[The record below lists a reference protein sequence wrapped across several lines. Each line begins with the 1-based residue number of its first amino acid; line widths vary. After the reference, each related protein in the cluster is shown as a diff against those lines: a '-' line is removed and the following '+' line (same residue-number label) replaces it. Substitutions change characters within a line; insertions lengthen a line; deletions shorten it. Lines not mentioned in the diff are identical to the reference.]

1 MPILFLLGL
10 LSIACCISCEKNATA
25 DIFKI
30 RILHINNLHARF
42 DEVAIAGIKHMVD
55 SIREENQPNNN
66 TLFLHAADFFQ
77 VS

>member
-1 MPILFLLGL
+1 MLIILLIGL
-10 LSIACCISCEKNATA
+10 LSISCCIRCENNAMA